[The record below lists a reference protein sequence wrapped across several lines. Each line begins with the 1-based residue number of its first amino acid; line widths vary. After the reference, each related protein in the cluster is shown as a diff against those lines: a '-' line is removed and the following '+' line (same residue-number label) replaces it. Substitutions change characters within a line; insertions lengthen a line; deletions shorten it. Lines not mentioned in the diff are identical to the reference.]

1 MEPFFGSKFNPLLNY
16 GLMKSSFD
24 SRRTILPAKP
34 KTFFDSLVE
43 VRIYWKPPGSKEN
56 KIDREWR
63 VILTRHSTIAF
74 SSSNNIIIDNTGCLS
89 KQAELLLVLRD
100 AV

>member
-1 MEPFFGSKFNPLLNY
+1 
-16 GLMKSSFD
+16 MKSSFD

-63 VILTRHSTIAF
+63 VKLTRHSTIASF
-74 SSSNNIIIDNTGCLS
+74 VLVGLFFPPNVIDNTG
-89 KQAELLLVLRD
+89 
-100 AV
+100 